1 MGKLAYIFN
10 RFPVVSETFIKNEIE
25 YMGEIEGNIE
35 LFSLL
40 KPKKLN
46 NDVDVLKLKERT
58 EYIFDTIL
66 AHRLLY
72 LHFWSLVHYAKGY
85 FKTLSFVWH
94 NRKKP
99 YFYDKLATSNNDGNT
114 YATSSKIRRKITQN
128 RFFHFLLVPVLVKK
142 LVDSQVTH
150 MHAHFADAA
159 SNFALLA
166 SLMSGIPYT
175 FTAHAYDIFIE
186 QDLMREKITYSSA
199 LITCTKFNKEFL
211 LQKYPDL
218 PAEKIFAI
226 YHGLKWWEFSPPQ
239 TGVNKKPI
247 ILTVGRF
254 VQKKGFEFLI
264 EACGILK
271 SQGVSFE
278 CWFVGDGPLREK
290 LEAQVEQQNLQN
302 NIKFWGLVPH
312 SKVKDIYRQA
322 KLFALPC
329 IVNEDG
335 DRDGIPN
342 VLLEAMAMEIPVVST
357 NVSAIPELIEHDKTG
372 FLVESGNAAAL
383 AEQMKELLQNTKK
396 YCDVCQA
403 GRERV
408 QMLFDPKI
416 NVTRLWDV
424 IKEAV

>member
-1 MGKLAYIFN
+1 
-10 RFPVVSETFIKNEIE
+10 
-25 YMGEIEGNIE
+25 MGEIEGNIE

-66 AHRLLY
+66 AHKLLY
-72 LHFWSLVHYAKGY
+72 LHFWALAHYSKGY
-85 FKTLSFVWH
+85 VKTFAFVWH

-114 YATSSKIRRKITQN
+114 YATSSKIRRKISQN
-128 RFFHFLLVPVLVKK
+128 RFFHFLLVPALVKR
-142 LVDSQVTH
+142 LVDRQVTH

-159 SNFALLA
+159 SNFTLLA

-186 QDLMREKITYSSA
+186 QDLMKEKIVYSCA

-218 PAEKIFAI
+218 PAEKIYAI
-226 YHGLKWWEFSPPQ
+226 YHGLKWWEFSPPRNI
-239 TGVNKKPI
+239 VDKKPI
-247 ILTVGRF
+247 IMTVGRL
-254 VQKKGFEFLI
+254 VQKKGFDILI
-264 EACGILK
+264 KACGILK

-290 LEAQVEQQNLQN
+290 LEAQVNQQNLKN

-312 SKVKDIYRQA
+312 SKIKDIYRQA

-357 NVSAIPELIEHDKTG
+357 HVSAIPELIEHGKTG
-372 FLVESGNAAAL
+372 FLVESGDAAAL
-383 AEQMKELLQNTKK
+383 ATQISELLQNNKK
-396 YCDVCQA
+396 YRKVCQA
-403 GRERV
+403 GREKV
-408 QMLFDPKI
+408 QALFDPKT
-416 NVTRLWDV
+416 NVTELRDV